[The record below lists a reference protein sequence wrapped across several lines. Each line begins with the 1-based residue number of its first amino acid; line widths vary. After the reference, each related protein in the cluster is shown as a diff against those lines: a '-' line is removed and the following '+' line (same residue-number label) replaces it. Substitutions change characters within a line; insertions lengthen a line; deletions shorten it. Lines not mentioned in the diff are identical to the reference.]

1 MANILR
7 MNNLAEK
14 IARPGVEP
22 GSERDG
28 RAAKETPAMPT
39 THIPVTD
46 NDFWLH
52 VADRF
57 YPALVRS
64 LTGLAIVALCAWMA
78 AGVIVLVLDLGKVW
92 TNGWASV
99 AERAIIDTLIMLAL
113 LEVIRTLQSYLKL
126 GRVRVTFILDTA
138 LVVLIGELMGLWFRE
153 YAPEK
158 VLLGLGVIVALVVL
172 RIVTARFSPETTGN
186 AH

>member
-1 MANILR
+1 MHG
-7 MNNLAEK
+7 LAQK
-14 IARPGVEP
+14 ITRPEVTSPSQPDSRG
-22 GSERDG
+22 D
-28 RAAKETPAMPT
+28 KETFVMPT
-39 THIPVTD
+39 TRVSATD
-46 NDFWLH
+46 DDDLWLH
-52 VADRF
+52 LADRF
-57 YPALVRS
+57 YLVLVRS
-64 LTGLAIVALCAWMA
+64 LTGLAIIALCAWMG
-78 AGVIVLVLDLGKVW
+78 AGVIVLVLDLGQVL

-158 VLLGLGVIVALVVL
+158 VLLGLGVIVALVGL
-172 RIVTARFSPETTGN
+172 RIVTARFSPEIAGD
-186 AH
+186 AR

>member
-1 MANILR
+1 MANILH

-14 IARPGVEP
+14 IVRPGAEP
-22 GSERDG
+22 GSERDV
-28 RAAKETPAMPT
+28 RAAKETPAMPA
-39 THIPVTD
+39 THISVTD

-52 VADRF
+52 IADRF

-64 LTGLAIVALCAWMA
+64 LTGLAIIALCAWMG
-78 AGVIVLVLDLGKVW
+78 AGVIVLVLDLGKVF

-99 AERAIIDTLIMLAL
+99 AEHAIIDTLIMLAL

-158 VLLGLGVIVALVVL
+158 ELLGLGVIVSLVVL
-172 RIVTARFSPETTGN
+172 RIVTAHFSPETTGN